1 MSGGFSTVNQNK
13 VRYTTVVS
21 TAISQ
26 SRVESL
32 SYPSSCLR
40 VVEVEAEVEAGVG
53 GVVVA
58 EVVEVAGQRGEVVVA

>member
-40 VVEVEAEVEAGVG
+40 VVEVEVEVEAGVG

-58 EVVEVAGQRGEVVVA
+58 EVAEVAGQRGEVVVA